1 MPPIISI
8 VVVTVVVRSSI
19 DSIGKT
25 DVLQPR
31 RVAIAVVGGMVVVV
45 TISIAASAAAV
56 AKDDISNSHGMIGQQ
71 GSWLPAFFSS
81 RTFRR
86 RRRRRRRRR

>member
-1 MPPIISI
+1 MPPIII
-8 VVVTVVVRSSI
+8 IVVVRSI
-19 DSIGKT
+19 DIVGKT
-25 DVLQPR
+25 TFLKPR
-31 RVAIAVVGGMVVVV
+31 RVAIVVVGEMVVVV

-86 RRRRRRRRR
+86 RRRR

>member
-8 VVVTVVVRSSI
+8 VVVRSSI

-25 DVLQPR
+25 TFLKPR

-45 TISIAASAAAV
+45 TIIIAASAAA
-56 AKDDISNSHGMIGQQ
+56 AAQDDISNSHGMVGQQ
-71 GSWLPAFFSS
+71 GSWLPAFSS
-81 RTFRR
+81 RTPRQ
-86 RRRRRRRRR
+86 